1 MLIISQDRTQIIN
14 TNTLVSIWIE
24 PSVKHETVVIRGII
38 DYDVSSFGI
47 NMGEYER
54 EKAESIM
61 VEIMKAVDEGK
72 NLYFMPEGD
81 DNNTRNK

>member
-1 MLIISQDRTQIIN
+1 MLIMSQDRTQIIN
-14 TNTLVSIWIE
+14 TSTLISIWIE
-24 PSVKHETVVIRGII
+24 PSAKHETVVIRGII
-38 DYDVSSFGI
+38 DYDASSFGI

-54 EKAESIM
+54 EKAELIM
-61 VEIMKAVDEGK
+61 VEIMKSVEKGK

>member
-14 TNTLVSIWIE
+14 TNTLVSIWAE

-38 DYDVSSFGI
+38 DYDASSFGI
-47 NMGEYER
+47 NMGEYTR
-54 EKAESIM
+54 EKAELVMI
-61 VEIMKAVDEGK
+61 EIMKAVDEGK